1 MLMLLR
7 VVVCFLLIAVAGLLV
22 DVDLG
27 LVVDISL
34 VVLVGMYT
42 HQCLFLLWL
51 LIVVVIVTAG
61 MLFAI

>member
-34 VVLVGMYT
+34 VLVGMYT